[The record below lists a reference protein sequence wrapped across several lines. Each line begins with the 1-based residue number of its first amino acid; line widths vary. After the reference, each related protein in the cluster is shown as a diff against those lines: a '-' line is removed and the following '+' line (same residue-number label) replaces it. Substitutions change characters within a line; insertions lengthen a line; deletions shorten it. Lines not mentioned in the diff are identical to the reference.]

1 MVDISNELARAV
13 QAGDC
18 VLWVGTG
25 LGVTSESAQPPEF
38 AKPLAALPWRACI
51 STVDP
56 DLAKVVFSDGEV
68 VDASRDLSLEDQDGF
83 VIVDASKAVNKLVDF
98 VEEVAQTR
106 TVLFV
111 GFDPDDAELSRALDL
126 LERGGGQHFAVVAG
140 DAGVLEGRGVKVLA
154 AGEDDDMAAIVKA
167 LEDATADVGVQP
179 SDESR
184 ADVFELVRSLRA
196 VLRDPANLSSSDALK
211 TAIAALVVAPEA
223 AAPQAVA
230 EEGGSRSIPVA
241 APEDPDDLE
250 AWAAILERKGA
261 HLEARQAVDRIED
274 EARDGK
280 RWDRL
285 VEVLGV
291 KAERAQR
298 QQDRVKY
305 LREMVSLFEKELGA
319 PRSAFETLQAL
330 IESVEVAEQ
339 VKLADEVMRLAAES
353 GDWAP
358 AAETL
363 GVLAERA
370 PSNEDQAQLYAT
382 LAEVH
387 AERLGAQ
394 EQALTAY
401 GRALE
406 LEPKEA
412 WLSATIPLHRK
423 LGQEAEL
430 VGAYLSL
437 ADLQKEGDRHA
448 SLLAAAKLLRESLGD
463 EEGAFGAAEIV
474 LAEAPENPEALELAE
489 SLAASLERW
498 DVLFDVLVTRAESAD
513 GDNAKSLRKQAVS
526 VALEHLEDEDK
537 AVAQLIALTQT
548 DRTEAESAAL
558 LAELLRPQAADDAA
572 ARSALVD
579 VLGNLAEQTD
589 APEEKAGLLCEQA
602 ELFDRMPDGK
612 DRAVDAREQVLS
624 LVPVDHAVAKAAAE
638 GLESAYRRQDDPAKL
653 AELARQQANADDVS
667 PEFRAEAWERL
678 LELCNGPLEDEVGAT
693 EALEALAKLDP
704 NEARWRDSLLEK
716 YLAREEY
723 EKAGPL
729 IRDQVFAEPDP
740 KRKAALLLRGGKLRA
755 HIGKTQGAVEALEEA
770 VSIDPSLVEAW
781 TSLRDIYAENDQP
794 LKAANA
800 LVSAAE
806 HNPNRVEKVR
816 CLFEAGKAFVG
827 DLDRPTRGV
836 DVLEELVELDPDH
849 RDGMTLLLDQL
860 VAEDNLARAWPHAQV
875 YVTQVKSQA
884 AMDHK
889 LNLRALSLAG
899 RCALAVEQT
908 DKARDYLEKARG
920 LDATNLDVLQL
931 LADLDL
937 DAGQWADALRN
948 YQSVVLGM
956 GDKLPAAEQS
966 QLYVKMARARIGMDE
981 APKAGQMLERA
992 LDLDENNASA
1002 VDMLIELGGEGS
1014 GPSSAAKAKLRMAD
1028 LLLRQIDQCEDEA
1041 DTAALIAK
1049 RTALLVEVADLQTSD
1064 LNVPDEAIKTLE
1076 KVMATSP
1083 EDPAILH
1090 RILEILTTEQ
1100 RWRDATNVLSRLADA
1115 QESNVVKAKYLYAAA
1130 LIFRDS
1136 LGKPDDASNWMQK
1149 VMEADPNH
1157 PKAFEAYLD
1166 RLVEKR
1172 SWQDVSKA
1180 VRGHLKTLPKETPPG
1195 RLAPLFQ
1202 KLGQAHEK
1210 MSDAKTA
1217 VAAYDQSLRMEAKS
1231 GTEPGSLLERR
1242 EHVINLAVSL
1252 GSDALDKATFH
1263 AHALIA
1269 HDPADWSNY
1278 HRLVELYGTMG
1289 NEHRARA
1296 VAKTLRFLK
1305 QANEGELKLLE
1316 GTSDPGQVRAAFTRE
1331 HWRKNVFHPSQN
1343 GRAADILSLVWA
1355 VIAAREGQS
1364 HAHFDVARNDRVEVS
1379 LKSKAGIARYVAHA
1393 CQMLDVSVPDLFQR
1407 DVDGMG
1413 IRVTALVD
1421 NSSGKATV
1429 FPSLIAGN
1437 GATKDASEVGL
1448 KFRAGRSVARARP
1461 ENILLTVL
1469 PSAGAV
1475 RKVVYGAVLAAKP
1488 EAEMPQD
1495 VRDAAK
1501 TYAAELK
1508 THLAPARLEQIQS
1521 LGSGLI
1527 ADGFDAKAFADGVAY
1542 TTTRAGFVLCDSI
1555 ETSAAMLTREGDD
1568 GSSVSAKERIA
1579 DLIGYSVSLPYLKL
1593 RKPLGLN
1600 R

>member
-1 MVDISNELARAV
+1 MVDISSELARAV

-18 VLWVGTG
+18 VLWIGTEI
-25 LGVTSESAQPPEF
+25 GVTSESAQVPEF
-38 AKPLAALPWRACI
+38 AEPLAAFPWRACI
-51 STVDP
+51 SSVAP
-56 DLAKVVFSDGEV
+56 GLAKLVFTDGKII
-68 VDASRDLSLEDQDGF
+68 DASSEMSLEDIEGF
-83 VIVDASKAVNKLVDF
+83 AIVDASKGVSKLVDF
-98 VEEVAQTR
+98 VEEVAQVC

-111 GFDPDDAELSRALDL
+111 GFAPEDAALARALDL
-126 LERGGGQHFAVVAG
+126 LERGGGQHFAVLAG
-140 DAGVLEGRGVKVLA
+140 DAGALEGRAVQVLSA
-154 AGEDDDMAAIVKA
+154 SKDDDTAALVRA
-167 LEDATADVGVQP
+167 LEDATADVEVEP
-179 SDESR
+179 AAASR
-184 ADVFELVRSLRA
+184 AEVFKLVRAVRA
-196 VLRDPANLSSSDALK
+196 ALRDPANLSSSDTLK
-211 TAIAALVVAPEA
+211 TAIAALVGTPDA
-223 AAPQAVA
+223 ASPQPIPD
-230 EEGGSRSIPVA
+230 EGGSRSIPVV
-241 APEDPDDLE
+241 APANPDDLE

-291 KAERAQR
+291 KAEHAQK

-319 PRSAFETLQAL
+319 PRNAFETLSAL

-339 VKLADEVMRLAAES
+339 VKLADEVMRLAAET

-370 PSNEDQAQLYAT
+370 PSTQDQARLYAT

-401 GRALE
+401 ARALE
-406 LEPKEA
+406 LEPNEA
-412 WLSATIPLHRK
+412 WLSATLPLYRK
-423 LGQEAEL
+423 LGQDAEL

-437 ADLQKEGDRHA
+437 ADLQTEGPRHT

-463 EEGAFGAAEIV
+463 EEGAFGATEIV
-474 LAEAPENPEALELAE
+474 LAEAPEHPEALGLAE
-489 SLAASLERW
+489 SLAGSLERW
-498 DVLFDVLVTRAESAD
+498 DVLFDVLVKRAESAD
-513 GDNAKSLRKQAVS
+513 GGESKSLRKQAIS

-537 AVAQLIALTQT
+537 AVAQLIELTQAERT
-548 DRTEAESAAL
+548 DVDSAAM
-558 LAELLRPQAADDAA
+558 LAELLRPRASDDAA

-579 VLGNLAEQTD
+579 VLGNLIEQND

-624 LVPVDHAVAKAAAE
+624 LLPVDHAVAQAAAE

-653 AELARQQANADDVS
+653 AELARQQAHAADAA

-693 EALEALAKLDP
+693 EALEALSKLDP
-704 NEARWRDSLLEK
+704 NEPKWRDGLLEK

-729 IRDQVFAEPDP
+729 IRDQVFAESDP

-755 HIGKTQGAVEALEEA
+755 HIGKTDGAVEALEEA

-781 TSLRDIYAENDQP
+781 TSLHDIYVENDQP

-806 HNPNRVEKVR
+806 HNPNRPEKVR
-816 CLFEAGKAFVG
+816 CLFEAAKAFVG

-836 DVLEELVELDPDH
+836 EVLEQLVELDPDH
-849 RDGMTLLLDQL
+849 REAMTLLLDRL
-860 VAEDNLARAWPHAQV
+860 VADDNLARAWPHAQV

-884 AMDHK
+884 ATDHK

-899 RCALAVEQT
+899 RCALAVDESQR
-908 DKARDYLEKARG
+908 ARDYLEKARG
-920 LDATNLDVLQL
+920 LDATNLNVLQL

-937 DAGQWADALRN
+937 GGERWADALRN

-966 QLYVKMARARIGMDE
+966 QLYVKMARARIGMQE
-981 APKAGQMLERA
+981 ASKAGQMLERA
-992 LDLDENNASA
+992 LELDENNASA
-1002 VDMLIELGGEGS
+1002 VDMLIELGAEAG
-1014 GPSSAAKAKLRMAD
+1014 GPSSAVKAKLRMAD
-1028 LLLRQIDQCEDEA
+1028 LVLRQIDRSEDEPE
-1041 DTAALIAK
+1041 TTTLIAK
-1049 RTALLVEVADLQTSD
+1049 RTGLLCEAADLQTGE
-1064 LNVPDEAIKTLE
+1064 LKLPGEAVRTLE
-1076 KVMATSP
+1076 KVMETSP

-1090 RILEILTTEQ
+1090 KILEILTAQQ
-1100 RWRDATNVLSRLADA
+1100 RWADATAVLARLAEA
-1115 QESNVVKAKYLYAAA
+1115 QENKVVKAKYLYAGA
-1130 LIFRDS
+1130 LIFRDN
-1136 LGKPDDASNWMQK
+1136 LGEPDSASDWMQK
-1149 VMEADPNH
+1149 VMDADPSH

-1172 SWQDVSKA
+1172 SWEDVSKA

-1195 RLAPLFQ
+1195 RLAPLFE

-1217 VAAYDQSLRMEAKS
+1217 VAAYDQSLRMAAKA
-1231 GTEPGSLLERR
+1231 GADPKTLLERR
-1242 EHVINLAVSL
+1242 DQVITLAVSL
-1252 GSDALDKATFH
+1252 GTDALDKATFH

-1269 HDPADWSNY
+1269 HDPMDWSNY
-1278 HRLVELYGTMG
+1278 HRLVELYGRMG
-1289 NEHRARA
+1289 DEHRARS

-1305 QANEGELKLLE
+1305 QASDAELKLLE
-1316 GTSDPGQVRAAFTRE
+1316 GDSEPGQVRAPLTRE
-1331 HWRKNVFHPSQN
+1331 QWRKNVFHPAQN

-1364 HAHFDVARNDRVEVS
+1364 HAHFDVARDDRVEVS
-1379 LKSKAGIARYVAHA
+1379 LQSKTGIARFVAHA
-1393 CQMLDVSVPDLFQR
+1393 CQMLDVSVPDLFLR

-1413 IRVTALVD
+1413 VRVTALVD
-1421 NSSGKATV
+1421 NASGKATV

-1437 GATKDASEVGL
+1437 GATNDASEVGL

-1475 RKVVYGAVLAAKP
+1475 SKVVYGAVLAAKP
-1488 EAEMPQD
+1488 GAEVPQD
-1495 VRDAAK
+1495 VLEAAK

-1521 LGSGLI
+1521 LGGGLLSE
-1527 ADGFDAKAFADGVAY
+1527 GFDAKAFAEGVAF

-1555 ETSAAMLTREGDD
+1555 ETSAAMLTREGDE